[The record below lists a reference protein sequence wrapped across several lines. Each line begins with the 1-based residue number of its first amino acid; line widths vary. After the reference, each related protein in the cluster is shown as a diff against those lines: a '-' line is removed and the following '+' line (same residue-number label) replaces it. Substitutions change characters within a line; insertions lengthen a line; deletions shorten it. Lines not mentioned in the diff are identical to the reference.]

1 MGKPQILRIND
12 VLVPDFAALATSSSR
27 RSESLAPALL
37 LLAGSEPRLC
47 RGRRAR
53 ALLFGEEVGA
63 AGALSGLRATQG
75 VRARAG
81 SQPRVPGRPVHIVLR
96 TSGVSLN
103 PDRRVHTPP
112 WLGSL
117 ATSLLLECAGS
128 LPHNTQSCHG
138 AGDSGGRGVAR
149 RREVAGQRPAETRR
163 LLRGVSLSHTASS
176 QALHDNKLKARR
188 LEDELAVTRPLRA
201 GHTSPSTDA
210 LVSRSW
216 REEPVGW
223 SQSPRVRQAGPG
235 EVGHW
240 GRDWELW

>member
-27 RSESLAPALL
+27 HSGPLHKVRLSSLRIARSRSPPA
-37 LLAGSEPRLC
+37 
-47 RGRRAR
+47 RR
-53 ALLFGEEVGA
+53 VGAEAVQRA
-63 AGALSGLRATQG
+63 AGASASVPGGGRGGGRPLRAPG
-75 VRARAG
+75 DAGRAG
-81 SQPRVPGRPVHIVLR
+81 EGGKPPRVPGRPVHIVLR

-163 LLRGVSLSHTASS
+163 LLRGVSLSHSLIS
-176 QALHDNKLKARR
+176 
-188 LEDELAVTRPLRA
+188 
-201 GHTSPSTDA
+201 GST
-210 LVSRSW
+210 
-216 REEPVGW
+216 
-223 SQSPRVRQAGPG
+223 
-235 EVGHW
+235 
-240 GRDWELW
+240 